1 MERIADWMTSLYIRF
16 KTVREDEKGQALV
29 EYALILALI
38 SVVAVATLALIGT
51 GVDTLLAKVKDDL

>member
-51 GVDTLLAKVKDDL
+51 GVNTILTTIKNDL